1 MTTTEE
7 LVFTGLDAG
16 VQLVESF
23 NTITVFGIGLWT
35 WLLVFFV
42 ADFCIGVIFWFVRG
56 RGSGSKGGEE

>member
-1 MTTTEE
+1 MSTTEE

-42 ADFCIGVIFWFVRG
+42 ADFTIGVIFWFLAG
-56 RGSGSKGGEE
+56 RRSSGGGEE